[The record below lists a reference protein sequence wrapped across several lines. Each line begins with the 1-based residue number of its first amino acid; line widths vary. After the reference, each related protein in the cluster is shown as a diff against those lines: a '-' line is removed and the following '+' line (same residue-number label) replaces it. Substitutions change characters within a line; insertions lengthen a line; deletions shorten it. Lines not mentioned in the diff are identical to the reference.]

1 MEKSKLIKDSDK
13 DENVIKK
20 EKQDKRLGVVFVIM
34 LITLLLVI
42 GAYLFVS
49 TSTEIVTKKEEN
61 KANLTSPYESFV
73 FKTIKGQTFQ
83 INASPNNFE
92 IPKMKNRIVFLK
104 VFGWNCKYCQKEIPE
119 LINLKKQ
126 FDGAFD
132 VIAIESQHHTTE
144 ENIKFSN
151 EKGINYHVVSGDKY
165 KRFFQYLKE
174 HHGWSGVI
182 PLSIVIGEDGNILAF
197 EIGAKSYT
205 LAELLKV
212 SLQQY
217 KIIQKLKNKE

>member
-1 MEKSKLIKDSDK
+1 MKKQELIKDSNKDK
-13 DENVIKK
+13 NVIKK
-20 EKQDKRLGVVFVIM
+20 EKQDKRLRVVFIIM
-34 LITLLLVI
+34 LVTLLLVI

-49 TSTEIVTKKEEN
+49 TSNEEN
-61 KANLTSPYESFV
+61 NKTDLISPKESFV
-73 FKTIKGQTFQ
+73 FKTIKGQTFR
-83 INASPNNFE
+83 INASLNKFE
-92 IPKMKNRIVFLK
+92 IPKMRNRIVFLK
-104 VFGWNCKYCQKEIPE
+104 VFGWDCKYCQKEIPE

-151 EKGINYHVVSGDKY
+151 EKGINYHIVSGDKY
-165 KRFFQYLKE
+165 KNFFQYLKE

>member
-1 MEKSKLIKDSDK
+1 MEKSKLIK
-13 DENVIKK
+13 K
-20 EKQDKRLGVVFVIM
+20 EKIDKRLITIFVIM
-34 LITLLLVI
+34 LLTLLLVI
-42 GAYLFVS
+42 GAYLFMPS
-49 TSTEIVTKKEEN
+49 FNKIVPKVDEKKS
-61 KANLTSPYESFV
+61 ATTLPQESFV
-73 FKTIKGQTFQ
+73 FKTIKGQTFK
-83 INASPNNFE
+83 INASPDRFE

-104 VFGWNCKYCQKEIPE
+104 VFGWDCKYCQQEIPE

-132 VIAIESQHHTTE
+132 VIAIESQQHSTK
-144 ENIKFSN
+144 ENRKFSD
-151 EKGINYHVVSGDKY
+151 EKNINYHIVTGEKY
-165 KRFFQYLKE
+165 QRFFQYLKE

-182 PLSIVIGEDGNILAF
+182 PLSIVIGESGNILAF

-217 KIIQKLKNKE
+217 KMIQKLQKKER